1 MLVHGGP
8 RVHWDDGL
16 WCWGAVA
23 QGAVGPDSVV
33 VAAPFLDQ
41 DLGFAQRVEELTVE
55 EFIAETG
62 IEAFTVAIL
71 PR

>member
-8 RVHWDDGL
+8 RVHLDDGFRR
-16 WCWGAVA
+16 WGTVS
-23 QGAVGPDSVV
+23 QGAVRPDGVV
-33 VAAPFLDQ
+33 VATPSLDQ
-41 DLGFAQRVEELTVE
+41 DLSFAQGVEELAVE

-71 PR
+71 PG